1 MLCHCSQ
8 RTSKG
13 RAHVLKTEQVLNKLL
28 DQVISHLRGR
38 GHWIYLAIINHF
50 ATFAQAFAT
59 ANKSGKTAAAEL
71 CGDFALRR
79 KLSEKTSRE
88 LGWGNSR
95 LGSCSPRC
103 WTGGGQGSL
112 SRNAEVDGGAGGDRS
127 RAQHRAACSMG
138 SSVWT
143 LPIASQWLKHPH
155 MAGEIV
161 SPVLSRLP
169 WLVKLGSS
177 TKRGSEMF
185 GDTMSKGRWQEPGH
199 RSSVW
204 LHGLLLNS
212 PLI

>member
-103 WTGGGQGSL
+103 RTGGGQGSL
-112 SRNAEVDGGAGGDRS
+112 PRNAEVDGRAGGDRS
-127 RAQHRAACSMG
+127 RAQHRAACSTG

-143 LPIASQWLKHPH
+143 LPIEHQASQ
-155 MAGEIV
+155 
-161 SPVLSRLP
+161 
-169 WLVKLGSS
+169 
-177 TKRGSEMF
+177 
-185 GDTMSKGRWQEPGH
+185 
-199 RSSVW
+199 
-204 LHGLLLNS
+204 
-212 PLI
+212 